1 MMRKTLFAAIAVSL
15 MLSGC
20 SWGIRLQ
27 PGGRAV
33 RAAYVDSVA
42 GCRQLGEVTV
52 SVTDHVGPF
61 DRNNLTVRDEL
72 EVLARNAGAGMGA
85 DTVKPL
91 AAPVD
96 GQQKWGAYRC
106 GPAASDAVA
115 SAASTAPPAL
125 PGNAPA
131 QTLPLKTQ
139 PLQIQDV
146 PASAGSSAGGS

>member
-1 MMRKTLFAAIAVSL
+1 MRKTLFAAIAISL

-106 GPAASDAVA
+106 GPAVPGAAAAPAA
-115 SAASTAPPAL
+115 SAPQPAL

-146 PASAGSSAGGS
+146 PASSGSSGGGS

>member
-1 MMRKTLFAAIAVSL
+1 MRKTLFAAIAISL

-42 GCRQLGEVTV
+42 GCQQLGEVTV

-91 AAPVD
+91 AAPAD

-106 GPAASDAVA
+106 GPAVPGAAAAPAA
-115 SAASTAPPAL
+115 SAPQPAL

-146 PASAGSSAGGS
+146 PASSGSGGGS